1 MTGLNIALRLLAR
14 HWWVIPLTIA
24 AICMAML
31 RAEMRAQERQIA
43 ALETRL
49 AATRADLVQCRQNN
63 DALGAAIARQ
73 NQAIAEARRQ
83 GEARAAEL
91 ARVAA
96 AARREARSAEA
107 RAQRILGRQSSG
119 DACADARALI
129 LETVR

>member
-24 AICMAML
+24 AICMALL

-43 ALETRL
+43 ALETRV
-49 AATRADLVQCRQNN
+49 AAARADLAQCRQNN
-63 DALGAAIARQ
+63 DALGSAIARQ
-73 NQAIAEARRQ
+73 NQAIAAARRQ

-91 ARVAA
+91 DRVAE

-107 RAQRILGRQSSG
+107 RAQSILARRPTG
-119 DACADARALI
+119 DGCADARALI
-129 LETVR
+129 LEAVR